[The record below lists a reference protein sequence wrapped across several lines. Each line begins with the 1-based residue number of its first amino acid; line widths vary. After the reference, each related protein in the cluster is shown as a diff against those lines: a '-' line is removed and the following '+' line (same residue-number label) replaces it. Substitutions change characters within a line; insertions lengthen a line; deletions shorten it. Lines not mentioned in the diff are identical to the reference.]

1 MSVSENIVQTGG
13 DDILKKWNKFGVSDD
28 SNSFGKYS
36 IYFIKNDNKYK
47 KYLHENILWSVEIIF
62 LDDLVV
68 ES

>member
-36 IYFIKNDNKYK
+36 TNQQYLQTIM
-47 KYLHENILWSVEIIF
+47 KYL
-62 LDDLVV
+62 
-68 ES
+68 